1 MKERMKTLWIISE
14 LFPPDE
20 TSTAYILGEIANAA
34 AGEYDVRVI
43 CGPEVYDARKALD
56 TEHPFRLHP
65 SVRVLRAQG
74 LGIDKNTSMGK
85 ARAFA
90 AMSLRLYRLAKRNI
104 GAEDKVLLV
113 TNPAPLV
120 LLMAR
125 LRRRR
130 RFELNILVHD
140 VFPENTKP
148 AGLRL
153 PLYGLVKRLFD
164 RAYARADLL
173 IALGRDMAQVL
184 RRKAGPEANIAV
196 VGNWA
201 DTDAVAPVPFP
212 EGPLKLEY
220 AGNIGR
226 VQGLERL
233 VRELPEGCELHFYGT
248 GAMEETLKGMGRPNV
263 FFHGP
268 YFRAQQKEVLGAC
281 HIAVVTLSEGMYGL
295 GVPSKAYNILASGR
309 PILYFGPAEGE
320 IALLIREHR
329 VGYIGWPEK
338 WDREELKAMG
348 SRARA
353 LAETEYAKP
362 VILEKF
368 LAAIR

>member
-1 MKERMKTLWIISE
+1 MRPLWIISE

-184 RRKAGPEANIAV
+184 RRKAGPEAKIAV

-212 EGPLKLEY
+212 EGPLTLEY

-248 GAMEETLKGMGRPNV
+248 GAMEETLKGIGRPNV

-268 YFRAQQKEVLGAC
+268 YFRAQQKAVLGAC

-320 IALLIREHR
+320 IGCLVRENGVGWLGWPKQLLMEDIRER
-329 VGYIGWPEK
+329 GQK
-338 WDREELKAMG
+338 
-348 SRARA
+348 ARA
-353 LAETEYAKP
+353 LAVSSYSKETVLKQ
-362 VILEKF
+362 L
-368 LAAIR
+368 LAVL